1 MTNGVPYWRP
11 PRWLDHTQTA
21 RRNTTHH
28 IPVHLSTHR
37 TTAAG
42 TAASSHGAV
51 SDIVYRTA

>member
-1 MTNGVPYWRP
+1 MTDGIPYWRP
-11 PRWLDHTQTA
+11 PRWIDHTQTA

-28 IPVHLSTHR
+28 LPVHLSTHR
-37 TTAAG
+37 T

>member
-1 MTNGVPYWRP
+1 MTNGIPYWRP
-11 PRWLDHTQTA
+11 PRWIDHTQTP

-37 TTAAG
+37 TTVAG

-51 SDIVYRTA
+51 SDIVY